1 MQFPFIHDLQENII
15 DGRMRFLYL
24 VKEDHRV
31 GLLADFI
38 HQHTALLI
46 AHISRRR
53 PVKQGGGV
61 LLLEFG
67 HIKTDHGLFIVEQRL
82 RQCLGKFGLAGAGRP
97 QQEEGA
103 DGLARLVH
111 TAAGFKNGIGQC
123 FQRLV
128 LTDNP
133 TAQVVFH
140 VEQAFLLLR
149 LYLTDRNTRLAG
161 DNGGNLINSYLLYA
175 LFRK

>member
-1 MQFPFIHDLQENII
+1 M
-15 DGRMRFLYL
+15 
-24 VKEDHRV
+24 
-31 GLLADFI
+31 LLF
-38 HQHTALLI
+38 
-46 AHISRRR
+46 
-53 PVKQGGGV
+53 
-61 LLLEFG
+61 EFG

-82 RQCLGKFGLAGAGRP
+82 RQCLGKFGLTGTGRP

-111 TAAGFKNGIGQC
+111 TAAGFKNGIGQR

-149 LYLTDRNTRLAG
+149 LYLADRNARLAG
-161 DNGGNLINSYLLYA
+161 DNGATS
-175 LFRK
+175 

>member
-24 VKEDHRV
+24 IKEDHRV

-46 AHISRRR
+46 AHVSRRR

-82 RQCLGKFGLAGAGRP
+82 CQCLGKFGLARY
-97 QQEEGA
+97 
-103 DGLARLVH
+103 R
-111 TAAGFKNGIGQC
+111 
-123 FQRLV
+123 
-128 LTDNP
+128 
-133 TAQVVFH
+133 
-140 VEQAFLLLR
+140 
-149 LYLTDRNTRLAG
+149 
-161 DNGGNLINSYLLYA
+161 
-175 LFRK
+175 